1 MSPLQ
6 GKTALVTG
14 ATSGIG
20 KATALGLAREGAHLV
35 LLARDER
42 RGQATAR
49 EIQQAVP
56 GARVE
61 VLLGDLAS
69 QGSVRS
75 AVKTFLDQHDR
86 LHVLVN
92 CAGVFLPERRET
104 EDGIEATF
112 ATNHLG
118 HFLLTNLLLDALK
131 RGAPSRVVNVA
142 SRYGNAKIDF
152 DDLMLK
158 RRKFT
163 VMSSVPPT
171 KLAQVL
177 FTQELAERLQGTGVT
192 VNAVH
197 PGLVARTQLLEGVG
211 GVWRFM
217 TNTFG
222 GTPEK
227 GADTVVWLSTSPE
240 GGAQAGKLWASR
252 KPIATPG
259 QGSDPAVRK
268 RLWAESVKLARL
280 E

>member
-1 MSPLQ
+1 MQRLQ

-20 KATALGLAREGAHLV
+20 KATAFGLAREGARVV
-35 LLARDER
+35 LLARDAT
-42 RGQATAR
+42 RGEATAQ
-49 EIQQAVP
+49 EIRQAVP
-56 GARVE
+56 GAQTE
-61 VLLGDLAS
+61 VLLGDLSS
-69 QGSVRS
+69 QASVRS
-75 AVKTFLDQHDR
+75 AAQTFLDRHQA

-104 EDGIEATF
+104 EDGVEATF

-131 RGAPSRVVNVA
+131 RGAPSRVVSVA
-142 SRYGNAKIDF
+142 SRYGGTKIDF
-152 DDLMLK
+152 DDLMVK
-158 RRKFT
+158 RRKFSIMT
-163 VMSSVPPT
+163 SVPPT

-192 VNAVH
+192 TYAVH

-211 GVWRFM
+211 GVWKLM

-227 GADTVVWLSTSPE
+227 GADTVVWLATAPE
-240 GGAQAGKLWASR
+240 AADQSGKLWAKR

-259 QGSDPAVRK
+259 QGSDPAARK
-268 RLWAESVKLARL
+268 RLWEESAKLAKMG
-280 E
+280 

>member
-1 MSPLQ
+1 MPQLQ

-20 KATALGLAREGAHLV
+20 KATAFGLAREGAQLV

-42 RGQATAR
+42 RGEATAQ
-49 EIQQAVP
+49 EIRQSVP
-56 GARVE
+56 GAQVE
-61 VLLGDLAS
+61 VLQGDLAS
-69 QGSVRS
+69 QASVRS
-75 AVKTFLDQHDR
+75 AAKTFLDRHDR

-92 CAGVFLPERRET
+92 CAGVFLSQRRET
-104 EDGIEATF
+104 EDGVEATF

-118 HFLLTNLLLDALK
+118 HFLLANLLLDALR

-142 SRYGNAKIDF
+142 SKYGNAKIDF
-152 DDLMLK
+152 DDLMVT

-163 VMSSVPPT
+163 VLSSVPPT

-197 PGLVARTQLLEGVG
+197 PGLVADTRLLEEVG
-211 GVWRFM
+211 GVWRFV
-217 TNTFG
+217 TNAFG

-227 GADTVVWLSTSPE
+227 GADTVVWLATSPE
-240 GGAQAGKLWASR
+240 GAAQAGKLWAKR
-252 KPIATPG
+252 RPIATPG
-259 QGSDPAVRK
+259 QGSDPAARK
-268 RLWAESVKLARL
+268 RLWDESAKLARL
-280 E
+280 I